1 MIPGKAT
8 QCLLRVHVL
17 TVISGSPLL
26 ARQYAS
32 NFGVTRTPESLDEGG
47 VLFGN
52 GAWLRE
58 FGRGG
63 MDVYLHLWRAPEVE
77 SRLLKRKRPKL
88 VNLLRDVARWLYTSR
103 SKLHKVFLYC
113 FTACWPLPH
122 VQCSP
127 PSVPC
132 AQVGASIA
140 DSLPN
145 DLQRT
150 CLCV

>member
-1 MIPGKAT
+1 MLPSRS
-8 QCLLRVHVL
+8 RVYCDIGQSLV
-17 TVISGSPLL
+17 
-26 ARQYAS
+26 AFQYAS

-58 FGRGG
+58 FVRGG
-63 MDVYLHLWRAPEVE
+63 MDVHLHLWRAPEVE
-77 SRLLKRKRPKL
+77 SRLLKIRRPKL

-103 SKLHKVFLYC
+103 SKLHMVFLYW

-127 PSVPC
+127 PSVRC
-132 AQVGASIA
+132 ADVGASIGQ
-140 DSLPN
+140 N
-145 DLQRT
+145 
-150 CLCV
+150 